1 MYLSC
6 MLQPTSCCAMSEAP
20 VSFATH
26 AEPSSVL
33 AVVRREPRPQVVHLE
48 KARYLVRSSTS
59 WVLLT
64 SAGQRH
70 RRIASRAVPSSWRDV
85 PGMLL
90 SIMKITGYRGDF
102 TGARRNSTVD
112 SRSEESLTWYD
123 DAELMGVVSRTTAPD
138 LADRKC
144 AAAVKDAPT
153 DVTLVVSSEPST
165 TL

>member
-6 MLQPTSCCAMSEAP
+6 MLQPTSCCAMSEAL

-48 KARYLVRSSTS
+48 KARDLVRSSTS

-70 RRIASRAVPSSWRDV
+70 RRIASRAVRSSWRDV
-85 PGMLL
+85 PGLLL
-90 SIMKITGYRGDF
+90 SIVKITGHQCDS
-102 TGARRNSTVD
+102 TGSRRNSTVD
-112 SRSEESLTWYD
+112 SRSEESLMWYD
-123 DAELMGVVSRTTAPD
+123 DAELMGAVSRTTAPD
-138 LADRKC
+138 LPGRKC
-144 AAAVKDAPT
+144 ASAVKDMPA
-153 DVTLVVSSEPST
+153 DVTTVVSSEPST

>member
-6 MLQPTSCCAMSEAP
+6 MLQPTSCCAMPEAL

-48 KARYLVRSSTS
+48 KAKDLVRSSTS

-70 RRIASRAVPSSWRDV
+70 RRIASRPVRSSWRDV
-85 PGMLL
+85 PGVLL
-90 SIMKITGYRGDF
+90 SIVKITGRQCDSNGS
-102 TGARRNSTVD
+102 RRNSTVD
-112 SRSEESLTWYD
+112 SRSEEGLMWYD
-123 DAELMGVVSRTTAPD
+123 DAELMGAVSRTAPD
-138 LADRKC
+138 LPDRKC
-144 AAAVKDAPT
+144 AAALKDMPA
-153 DVTLVVSSEPST
+153 DVTTVVSSEPST